1 MLFNDSGFVRF
12 RMGNEAVV
20 GPPTSAVE
28 AVGSVA
34 VASNTVE
41 MQLQQSQNLTAAPT
55 LEDMQNKKKS
65 LRASQSFDEGVLG
78 GQDEPQVFF
87 LCYF

>member
-12 RMGNEAVV
+12 RMGNEGQAVV
-20 GPPTSAVE
+20 GPASAVE
-28 AVGSVA
+28 AVGSVVA
-34 VASNTVE
+34 ASNTVE
-41 MQLQQSQNLTAAPT
+41 MQLQQPQNLTGPQT
-55 LEDMQNKKKS
+55 VEEMQNKKKS

-87 LCYF
+87 F